1 MTLYLCA
8 VSRMR
13 KYICIKNQLGRYY
26 LQRLSCNR
34 ALPIGLIAENGSK
47 VANNVDNAKNK
58 ASCKENRKKR
68 VLDQKIHAYNWSRT
82 ILEISFVPFEFT
94 ILYKKRELIFLCR
107 TLFILNQKRLG
118 IFTFCT
124 KCFIRIQGFC
134 IRLISF

>member
-1 MTLYLCA
+1 MPLYLCG

-58 ASCKENRKKR
+58 ASCKENRKKEFLKNPR
-68 VLDQKIHAYNWSRT
+68 LQLVQDHSRNKFCS
-82 ILEISFVPFEFT
+82 IWVHYLV
-94 ILYKKRELIFLCR
+94 KKRELIFLCL
-107 TLFILNQKRLG
+107 TLFLLNQKRLG
-118 IFTFCT
+118 ILTFC
-124 KCFIRIQGFC
+124 KNVLLKFKVFV
-134 IRLISF
+134 LH